1 MDACLLKAVTLI
13 AVTPKFQLIKDQNLH
28 HIKTSRLI
36 SSANQ
41 LTGFYK
47 IVTLTFN
54 GSSIILFNPFW
65 TNALFL
71 YPQKTSENP
80 SLEYRSRTLV
90 ENGLRTAL
98 PVEIHLMPLLLTIQQ
113 VDLLLLLITLKMIRF
128 DVAV

>member
-54 GSSIILFNPFW
+54 GSSIILFNPF
-65 TNALFL
+65 
-71 YPQKTSENP
+71 
-80 SLEYRSRTLV
+80 
-90 ENGLRTAL
+90 
-98 PVEIHLMPLLLTIQQ
+98 
-113 VDLLLLLITLKMIRF
+113 
-128 DVAV
+128 